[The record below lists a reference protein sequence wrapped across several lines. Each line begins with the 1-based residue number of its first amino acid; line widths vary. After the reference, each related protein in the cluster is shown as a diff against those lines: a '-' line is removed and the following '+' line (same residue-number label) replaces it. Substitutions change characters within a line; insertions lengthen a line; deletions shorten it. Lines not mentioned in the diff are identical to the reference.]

1 MPEHTEYLLHRLI
14 GGDTE
19 ARTDILETAAT
30 STSPTLLVAA
40 ALVCADPEP
49 WLSRA
54 AVHAATTRDRQLVA
68 ITMAHFGA
76 DDDLLDAL
84 VRDHLADY
92 PDSLLAGWIAAQH
105 RPSSPPA
112 QHRPSSPPAQHR
124 PSSPPAQ
131 HAPSGAPAQHA
142 PSGAPAQHAPSG
154 APAQHAPSGAPAQHA
169 PSGAPA
175 QDAISRQPTQH
186 SPSRPPTQFAL
197 SRPPD
202 PPTSG
207 SHHV

>member
-1 MPEHTEYLLHRLI
+1 M
-14 GGDTE
+14 
-19 ARTDILETAAT
+19 
-30 STSPTLLVAA
+30 AA

-54 AVHAATTRDRQLVA
+54 AVHAATTRDSQLVA
-68 ITMAHFGA
+68 ITVAHFGA
-76 DDDLLDAL
+76 DEDLLDAL

-92 PDSLLAGWIAAQH
+92 PDSLLVGWIA
-105 RPSSPPA
+105 
-112 QHRPSSPPAQHR
+112 
-124 PSSPPAQ
+124 
-131 HAPSGAPAQHA
+131 
-142 PSGAPAQHAPSG
+142 
-154 APAQHAPSGAPAQHA
+154 AQHA

-175 QDAISRQPTQH
+175 QDAISRRPTQH

-197 SRPPD
+197 SRLPD